1 MMHDDLSP
9 PTPTPQGQH
18 MVVRGCLPK
27 TNCAGLPISECKE
40 RHKKLVEDNGGK
52 YCAFPP
58 TNDGSTVLVCACATP
73 KCNDLSGRP
82 SIDDHMNDGGDDYDY
97 GVDIRSGAFHR
108 ERGTV
113 IITAIASASFAT
125 IPEV

>member
-1 MMHDDLSP
+1 
-9 PTPTPQGQH
+9 

-58 TNDGSTVLVCACATP
+58 TTDGSTVLVCACATP

-82 SIDDHMNDGGDDYDY
+82 SIDDHMNDGGDDEYDSY
-97 GVDIRSGAFHR
+97 GIDHRSGAFR
-108 ERGTV
+108 RDGGA
-113 IITAIASASFAT
+113 IFMAAIALASFAT